1 MEPPAGPRE
10 DSYEDLYEH
19 APCGYL
25 SCTPDGRILKVNET
39 LLAWTGYERAELVG
53 GRFPDFLDVGS
64 RLFYETRYLPVLRLR
79 GEAREIALNVRVADG
94 ALLPVLVNSVLL
106 DGDTPVV
113 RTAVFD
119 ATMRQDYERELL
131 AARRAAEAS
140 ETRVRI
146 LQDAS
151 SAFSRAGS
159 EEELAQA
166 LAASA
171 RESLDATQAAVL
183 LLDESGVLRPAG
195 GDDPFAELRS
205 AMLRFP
211 ANDAL
216 DSRGPIMLQDLRQI
230 EAHYPALLGAARD
243 AHIEAICATPLLD
256 QTGTPLGAISCYFG
270 RHRVF
275 DPQNVELQ
283 AALARQ
289 AAEVLGRVR
298 LEERLRRMALHDQL
312 TGLANRQLL
321 AERLGQ
327 AMTSA
332 TRTGAPLAL
341 IFLDI
346 DGFKAVND
354 GLGHAVG
361 DSVLRQVADRLRGV
375 VRGGDTI
382 GRFGGD
388 EFVVVCADADEA
400 AAQAIAVRIS
410 DAVREPLAGVPTT
423 FSVTASIGIA
433 VHHPSNGSVTPEGL
447 LITADAAMYLSKD
460 AGKDRITAVGI

>member
-1 MEPPAGPRE
+1 VTTADFEE
-10 DSYEDLYEH
+10 LYEH
-19 APCGYL
+19 APCGYF
-25 SCTPDGRILKVNET
+25 STTPDGRFLRMNET
-39 LLAWTGYERAELVG
+39 FLAWSGYSRADLVG
-53 GRFPDFLDVGS
+53 KRFPDLLDVGS
-64 RLFYETRYLPVLRLR
+64 RLFYETRYLPVLRLS
-79 GEAREIALNVRVADG
+79 GEAREIALTIRRSDG
-94 ALLPVLVNSVLL
+94 ALLPVLVNSLL
-106 DGDTPVV
+106 LPPGAPAEI

-119 ATMRQDYERELL
+119 ATGRQDYERELL
-131 AARRAAEAS
+131 AARRNAEAS
-140 ETRVRI
+140 ELRVRV

-151 SAFSRAGS
+151 SAFSRAES
-159 EEELAQA
+159 EHELANE

-171 RESLDATQAAVL
+171 RHALDASQAAVL
-183 LLDESGVLRPAG
+183 LLDENGALRPAG

-205 AMLRFP
+205 ELLRFP
-211 ANDAL
+211 ANDAV
-216 DSRGPIMLQDLRQI
+216 DSRGPILLSDLSQI
-230 EAHYPALLGAARD
+230 QATYPALVGAMRD
-243 AHIEAICATPLLD
+243 AHVEAICATPLLD
-256 QTGTPLGAISCYFG
+256 QSGMALGAISCYFG
-270 RHRVF
+270 RHRQF

-327 AMTSA
+327 ALSSA
-332 TRTGAPLAL
+332 ERARTPIAL
-341 IFLDI
+341 IFLDV

-361 DSVLRQVADRLRGV
+361 DAVLREIADRLRTV

-388 EFVVVCADADEA
+388 EFVVVCENADELA
-400 AAQAIAVRIS
+400 AHGIAQRIS
-410 DAVREPLAGVPTT
+410 AAIRDPLPGVPSR
-423 FSVTASIGIA
+423 FAVTASIGIA
-433 VHHPSNGSVTPEGL
+433 VHQPSGTEVTPEGL

-460 AGKDRITAVGI
+460 SGKDRITAVAI